1 MRYVGAVQAQLST
14 VIIDI
19 ILKGYKAMTKSAA
32 FLLNGFSLKI
42 CTALNFLP

>member
-1 MRYVGAVQAQLST
+1 MYGLVKAQFST

-19 ILKGYKAMTKSAA
+19 KLKGYKAIMTKSAA
-32 FLLNGFSLKI
+32 FLLNIFSLKV